1 SHLQAFCRPCRLP
14 SEHSRRCPRLEIISW
29 HRATMSS
36 GRRNQGGFAMNDAC
50 KRWVHSRAIRRAR
63 SALTVLALALLCA
76 PPSVHAQTL
85 KKVPVPF
92 SPVGINSL
100 PLFVAREA
108 RLYEKNGIDVD
119 VIFIGASSALFQ
131 AMLSGAADIAG
142 SGGPAVISNVL
153 KGGDIIQVAA

>member
-1 SHLQAFCRPCRLP
+1 MR
-14 SEHSRRCPRLEIISW
+14 
-29 HRATMSS
+29 
-36 GRRNQGGFAMNDAC
+36 G
-50 KRWVHSRAIRRAR
+50 AR
-63 SALTVLALALLCA
+63 TALTALLLALLCA
-76 PPSVHAQTL
+76 PPPAGAQAL
-85 KKVPVPF
+85 KKVPLPF

-131 AMLSGAADIAG
+131 AMLSGAADMAG

-153 KGGDIIQVAA
+153 KGGDIIQVAATVPRFTQSIMTKAEIAKPQDLAGKKIG

>member
-1 SHLQAFCRPCRLP
+1 
-14 SEHSRRCPRLEIISW
+14 
-29 HRATMSS
+29 RAKMSS
-36 GRRNQGGFAMNDAC
+36 GRRSQGGFAMNDAC
-50 KRWVHSRAIRRAR
+50 KRWVPPSCASRRVRN
-63 SALTVLALALLCA
+63 ALIVLALALLCA
-76 PPSVHAQTL
+76 PPSVHAQAL

-119 VIFIGASSALFQ
+119 IIFIGASSALFQ
-131 AMLSGAADIAG
+131 AMLSGAADMAG

-153 KGGDIIQVAA
+153 